1 MLPDILQRTDF
12 DHCNLRNLNVNMNF
26 QVFPKLQTLRQEDE
40 TECLKTGPVYQ
51 IKSATNA
58 FTTKEMLIALIRYE
72 ICLFN
77 TQVRLISLFIY
88 FFSLCMCNFSIPVVF
103 FASTDI

>member
-26 QVFPKLQTLRQEDE
+26 QVFPKLQTLRQEDK

-77 TQVRLISLFIY
+77 TQVRLISL
-88 FFSLCMCNFSIPVVF
+88 CMYNFSIPVVF